1 MSTFIALSKLD
12 KLEDYVSSS
21 SLLDMQRGE
30 NIKRKREPRSSVF
43 LDVSSMLVY
52 HRCLE
57 NWNNEFPLIILLFFS
72 FFLSFSFKQEKF
84 CSRGA
89 GDVNYRLFLR
99 ITIRDNFRPESLIY
113 LPFLAINNFNFRGV
127 LTVKFITISTL
138 PSRFARIPRSLY
150 HVAQTFEQY

>member
-72 FFLSFSFKQEKF
+72 FFLSFFLSVSSKGGKISFEEMLIIDPPDYD
-84 CSRGA
+84 SR
-89 GDVNYRLFLR
+89 
-99 ITIRDNFRPESLIY
+99 
-113 LPFLAINNFNFRGV
+113 
-127 LTVKFITISTL
+127 
-138 PSRFARIPRSLY
+138 
-150 HVAQTFEQY
+150 

>member
-30 NIKRKREPRSSVF
+30 NIKRKREPPSSVF

-57 NWNNEFPLIILLFFS
+57 NWNNEFPLIILLFLS
-72 FFLSFSFKQEKF
+72 FFLSVLSREEKF

-99 ITIRDNFRPESLIY
+99 I
-113 LPFLAINNFNFRGV
+113 
-127 LTVKFITISTL
+127 
-138 PSRFARIPRSLY
+138 RFAI
-150 HVAQTFEQY
+150 TFAAFDQRV